1 MTTIT
6 FDTSESLAQEL
17 QYLARAKHKSLS
29 ETLNDIVRAYFEKN
43 TKASKLDEMKSCQ
56 HDPLFLSDLQEIN
69 DDFEAIDLEAWWCAS
84 VGVFTWST

>member
-43 TKASKLDEMKSCQ
+43 TDTFDSVVSFSSIEHSGLGRYG
-56 HDPLFLSDLQEIN
+56 DPLDPDGDLKTMQVIHKN
-69 DDFEAIDLEAWWCAS
+69 L
-84 VGVFTWST
+84 